1 MKFNKIVYTFAC
13 LALISCRNETSV
25 VQTPVAQVPYVE
37 TTSYDVKVND
47 YVPVFDKLPSRTLE
61 NVEKFNLET
70 PLRCEVDWETQQLIS
85 TQPFDRRD
93 FLLERVDKGDA
104 LPDLK
109 VENLSFENNIN

>member
-1 MKFNKIVYTFAC
+1 MNQVVNQPYM
-13 LALISCRNETSV
+13 ETS
-25 VQTPVAQVPYVE
+25 
-37 TTSYDVKVND
+37 SYDVQVND
-47 YVPVFDKLPSRTLE
+47 YVPVFDKAPSRTLE

-70 PLRCEVDWETQQLIS
+70 PLRCEVDWETQKLIS

-109 VENLSFENNIN
+109 VDNLSSICHLE